1 MRSVRVGAR
10 VGARGEGG
18 GGGVCAALGGARE
31 SCDTKNKVPPPGIA
45 CHCGI
50 ACVGTEAL
58 VWVVERTW
66 CVCVCLCV
74 SLSQLGLLL
83 LLGFLFEAIRC
94 TSTNERV
101 H

>member
-1 MRSVRVGAR
+1 MVPGVRE
-10 VGARGEGG
+10 EGG
-18 GGGVCAALGGARE
+18 GGFARPSGAQG
-31 SCDTKNKVPPPGIA
+31 SLATLKTKYPPPGIA

-58 VWVVERTW
+58 FWVVERTW